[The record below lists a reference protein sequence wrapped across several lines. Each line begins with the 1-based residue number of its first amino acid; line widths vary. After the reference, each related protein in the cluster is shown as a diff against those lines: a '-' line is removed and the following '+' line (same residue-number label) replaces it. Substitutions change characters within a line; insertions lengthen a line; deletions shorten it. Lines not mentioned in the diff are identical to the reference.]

1 MSVYH
6 VDPTKQPAGGQDIT
20 DMSHQPDHDSQA
32 FPEAR
37 PSYPPQSSNSNLRR
51 NQTTASRYST
61 HLEPQHHAEFPV
73 PMPSGTSAAGFAIDP
88 TSPNPILN
96 GQAYNMA
103 GEGPYGPGGPYH
115 AGYGG
120 GYDGGYAEEGR
131 GSLMPPPYGRG
142 DHPSHGA
149 HGGAGGYPG
158 GGGYPESLLPAQAR

>member
-1 MSVYH
+1 
-6 VDPTKQPAGGQDIT
+6 
-20 DMSHQPDHDSQA
+20 
-32 FPEAR
+32 
-37 PSYPPQSSNSNLRR
+37 
-51 NQTTASRYST
+51 
-61 HLEPQHHAEFPV
+61 
-73 PMPSGTSAAGFAIDP
+73 MPSGTSAAGFAIDP